1 MPPRKYQKREPQF
14 ESEVEESPELKQAV
28 ETPEPPAPV
37 VVAPPPP
44 NPAVIALQEDIVG
57 LIRKRGEIRARM
69 LNANAALQQAQAS
82 LQLVQT
88 EMRTLEEEVHY
99 LHSQCA
105 QLEGRNA
112 AVAPGQYPG
121 GTINPGEA
129 LFFMQQ
135 QDRAIV
141 SSEPTMPPARSPFAS
156 PDGVNRSHAVREV
169 L

>member
-69 LNANAALQQAQAS
+69 LGANATLQQAQAS
-82 LQLVQT
+82 LQLIQS
-88 EMRTLEEEVHY
+88 EMRTLEEEVQY
-99 LHSQCA
+99 LHAQCA
-105 QLEGRNA
+105 QLDGRQGTPQ
-112 AVAPGQYPG
+112 VAMFPTPAD
-121 GTINPGEA
+121 TFTTSPLMNI
-129 LFFMQQ
+129 
-135 QDRAIV
+135 